1 MKNLILLMVVALVSS
16 SCVSTKMYEDL
27 KAQNKALKKE
37 NQELMARLDQAGG
50 GNSSSGVLQNELDRL
65 QAEKTALAMDL
76 AASKSKYDRL
86 KESYDALEAN
96 SSSSLAEN
104 LERNRKLLEQ
114 LEAKEKQLAAEALRL
129 ETLQNELAD
138 RSARVA
144 ELEAMIAAN
153 QARMNQLK
161 AAISAALAQ
170 FEGNG
175 LTVEQRDGKVY
186 VSMENK
192 LLFQSGSW
200 AINSTGASAI
210 QALGGVLAKNPQI
223 AVLIE
228 GHTDNV
234 AYGGNGNIENNWDL
248 STKRATAVVQL
259 LLNNKQIDPVNLTA
273 AGKGPHA
280 PVAENATAEGRSKN
294 RRIEVILTP
303 KLDQLAK
310 MLEEI

>member
-1 MKNLILLMVVALVSS
+1 MKKLILLMVAAIVST

-27 KAQNKALKKE
+27 KAQNEALKQE
-37 NQELMARLDQAGG
+37 NRDLMARLDEAGG
-50 GNSSSGVLQNELDRL
+50 SKSSPKSLQNELDKL
-65 QAEKTALAMDL
+65 QGEKTALAMDL

-96 SSSSLAEN
+96 SSTALAEN

-114 LEAKEKQLAAEALRL
+114 LEAKEKELAAEALRL
-129 ETLQNELAD
+129 ETLQKELQD
-138 RSARVA
+138 RSSRVA
-144 ELEAMIAAN
+144 ELEGIIAAN
-153 QARMNQLK
+153 QARMNDLK

-192 LLFQSGSW
+192 LLFESGSW
-200 AINSTGASAI
+200 AINSRGAGAI
-210 QALGGVLAKNPQI
+210 DALGSVLAKNPQI

-248 STKRATAVVQL
+248 STKRATAVVAL
-259 LLNNKQIDPVNLTA
+259 LLKNKQIEPVNLTA